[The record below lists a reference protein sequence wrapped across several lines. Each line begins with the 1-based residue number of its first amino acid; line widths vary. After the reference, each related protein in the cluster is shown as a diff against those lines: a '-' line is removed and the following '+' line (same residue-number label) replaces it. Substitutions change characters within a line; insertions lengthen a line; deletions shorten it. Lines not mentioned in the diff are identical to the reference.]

1 VILYRHRAERE
12 AKVLDAILGGARTAY
27 EVVAEAYK
35 DTPAAFWPA
44 ALKNVKLH
52 VEHLDYL
59 HKLPP
64 VSSHLPLAPC
74 LAV

>member
-1 VILYRHRAERE
+1 
-12 AKVLDAILGGARTAY
+12 VLDAILGGARTAY

-44 ALKNVKLH
+44 AVKNVQLH

-64 VSSHLPLAPC
+64 ESMILSLWSEETSAFTQLQAGMY
-74 LAV
+74 A